1 MSTKKIQKQK
11 LSQGHNNKKKIKR
24 NANLS
29 LFQDWKYKDA
39 RQKMVY
45 VKKNDSNKTLF
56 TKKLQKK

>member
-1 MSTKKIQKQK
+1 MNTKKLQKQK

-39 RQKMVY
+39 RQKHGICL
-45 VKKNDSNKTLF
+45 KK
-56 TKKLQKK
+56 